1 MQSREMT
8 KLIDIAKKCEEYV
21 FQENP
26 EYLKF
31 KAKKKIN
38 SMAQSFMI
46 WSELSHLE
54 FHEETIYWI
63 KRSLEEKVYTKEEAF
78 KMHLPLIYHCGKI
91 GEFEMA
97 LEYGKKAL
105 FWLESFKRI
114 LKFDEV
120 SMLDNVLLAAH
131 QMKRFDDTK
140 FILKG
145 CKTYLCLTEFIS
157 FDSKKLEFPCAK
169 A

>member
-1 MQSREMT
+1 MTMVTDAKSRND
-8 KLIDIAKKCEEYV
+8 KNIIQLIDIAKKCEESV

-31 KAKKKIN
+31 KTKKKIN
-38 SMAQSFMI
+38 SQAQSFFI
-46 WSELSHLE
+46 WSELSRLE

-63 KRSLEEKVYTKEEAF
+63 KRSLEEKVYSKAEAF
-78 KMHLPLIYHCGKI
+78 KMHIPLIYHCGKM

-131 QMKRFDDTK
+131 QMKRFDVTK
-140 FILKG
+140 AEIQSRF
-145 CKTYLCLTEFIS
+145 
-157 FDSKKLEFPCAK
+157 
-169 A
+169 

>member
-1 MQSREMT
+1 MVTDAKSRNDKT
-8 KLIDIAKKCEEYV
+8 ILQLIDIAKKCKESA

-26 EYLKF
+26 EYVKF
-31 KAKKKIN
+31 KTKKKIN
-38 SMAQSFMI
+38 SMAQSFLI
-46 WSELSHLE
+46 WSELSRLE

-114 LKFDEV
+114 LKSDELL
-120 SMLDNVLLAAH
+120 MLDNMLLAAR
-131 QMKRFDDTK
+131 KLRRSDDAK

-145 CKTYLCLTEFIS
+145 CRTYV
-157 FDSKKLEFPCAK
+157 
-169 A
+169 